1 MQRILDTKQE
11 GVVAAERSALG
22 KLREALVE
30 VEASLED
37 RYTLDRSIRQLD
49 ELFLIVVAGEFNSG
63 KSTLLNAL
71 LGGEFLAE
79 GVTPTT
85 GQVELLR
92 YGEAEA
98 TSSESGFLAR
108 SLPVELLRDTLLV
121 DTPGTNALDRQHE
134 AITEEFLPRADLVL
148 FVTSADRPFSESEK
162 RFLERIRRWGKKLVF
177 VVNKIDILRDRSE
190 RDQVVGWVSENAQ
203 QLVGVEAPVFPV
215 AARQALAAR
224 HSDDAAGLQVTGLDA
239 LEAYLRETLDATER
253 LRLKLANPLGVGRE
267 LLGRYRDAFDERLEL
282 LGEDIQALT
291 DIEEQ
296 VSLYREDLRRQFE
309 FRLADID
316 QVLHAFEQRGR
327 QFFAEHLRLA
337 RVFDLLDK
345 ERTRAD
351 FERKVIADLPQELD
365 QRVQELID
373 WLIQSELEQ
382 WQAASKRL
390 EERRR
395 HHAERIVG
403 VMGDFDLDRQRRLD
417 SVGRSAQRSLETYDR
432 AAEARRLAQSVRDAV
447 THTALVEVGAVG
459 LGTAVTL
466 ATTTQVIDVT
476 GLLLAGTMATL
487 GLLILPAR
495 RRKARRELE
504 EKTLALRRELTQA
517 LREQFDRELEGSI
530 LRLEEATGPYTRFVR
545 AERGR
550 LENISVRL
558 AGVENDLASI
568 AQRLK
573 EL

>member
-1 MQRILDTKQE
+1 MQRILDAKQE